1 MWHAAYPKETAVGK
15 LTTRAI
21 WATWVTWANIHWPW
35 AWPVR
40 SSNQIIAKRLCLSAT
55 MELFWDLSSTPSLA
69 KGHLHNDNCST
80 YVYAVNI
87 WSLLDRIYIYIYIIY
102 IWYIYI
108 YLFIYYFKRICYIY
122 IYIIIYTYVYTSK
135 KKRLRLKV
143 TAYMWSY
150 AHPNKGRCPQCPCS
164 IMPPSFRKEGGS
176 SMSKRL
182 QPWFKE
188 FSVLLFN
195 PETISATFLGTSS
208 VFQGSS
214 HATLWKSN
222 MAMENYPYADDL
234 SIY

>member
-1 MWHAAYPKETAVGK
+1 MYMLLIFEA
-15 LTTRAI
+15 
-21 WATWVTWANIHWPW
+21 
-35 AWPVR
+35 
-40 SSNQIIAKRLCLSAT
+40 
-55 MELFWDLSSTPSLA
+55 FWTEFIYIYILYIYIYD
-69 KGHLHNDNCST
+69 
-80 YVYAVNI
+80 
-87 WSLLDRIYIYIYIIY
+87 IYIYIY
-102 IWYIYI
+102 
-108 YLFIYYFKRICYIY
+108 YFERICYIY
-122 IYIIIYTYVYTSK
+122 IYNYIYVCIHIE